1 MIFTLFSLLKGF
13 MPFSLEIDQALIAAV
28 LTIIGYSV
36 AASGAKTLRKP
47 ETVKDYVAMTKRTF
61 ATAFKALKTK
71 EAAVNG
77 RINEDCVILKVL

>member
-1 MIFTLFSLLKGF
+1 VWIYNTKYKKIQAYRAEGDGTLSIKGT
-13 MPFSLEIDQALIAAV
+13 
-28 LTIIGYSV
+28 TIIGYSV